1 MREQHL
7 TQIRVQHLL
16 AFFQRQGDIL
26 ERQPLQTPAPFAIRF
41 DCGEDAHARG
51 RRVPDALRQ
60 PIAVARRTRQ
70 RAR

>member
-41 DCGEDAHARG
+41 DCGEDAHAR
-51 RRVPDALRQ
+51 VPDALRQ